1 MITLTGQQQIAKCT
15 VYRDDVSPTLFYVV
29 PPAPRIALDDNGKPI
44 FSMVW
49 YRRDVSQLTDAER
62 KTKLGGGILTLS
74 SELSPTDA
82 QLKEI
87 RDTLAGDP
95 NIAARARMDKDK
107 LAKALEISGVPITDG
122 SVTIAILGEAGSD
135 PTKPAAPGEFV
146 ANMIGVGRVS
156 LTYPERAAFMAKLT
170 QDGAVLLWDLLEKNL
185 PAVRIEYDLKFSHRL
200 DAVSMT
206 VWCEAQKAYHAVK
219 EQWQHL
225 SEDSAFSER
234 HSGGDSA
241 YSYGDDQTDNA
252 RNRIFSA
259 ITGSDYSGVS
269 ITQEAGPDTVKPDE
283 INQLTQQG
291 NELIKDF
298 IAGSFLQYQPGAD
311 DTSPGQEPA
320 LTTALPSVDGRK
332 YGHDSISQYS
342 LKTVDETMVASLHS
356 FLSEKAVV
364 DGPLTVEDNLAN
376 ILSGHPVKD
385 FRTQVD
391 IDASFYKYLDVQ
403 VVCTADFDQD
413 PVDLVK
419 AHLSYQ
425 GRGQQ
430 GEINKVDDF
439 LFSKGSPQP
448 QRFST
453 YLGAPDQ
460 LKYKYDCEIFY
471 KDSTST
477 YKFSGETDETILV
490 LDVDKLG
497 ILHVDIQI
505 GVVDWD
511 RIKQVLATLTYGSGS
526 SQKSMQFTFDS
537 QHQAG
542 KWVEIVQP
550 PVTDPYTYTVTY
562 IDKNDQR
569 IDTDPQTSR
578 SKMLVLNQP
587 LQEALKVMIVS
598 AGSFGTDGL
607 IQQIAVALRYQDPDN
622 NYEQSD
628 IVSLAKEGDSKLWTV
643 PLVNKDLRHFDYK
656 VTVFYSGGVTRE
668 DDWQTTDAD
677 VVPVGDPYGF
687 RVQILPYL
695 LKGGAWAFGTIYLR
709 FDDAQ
714 GNIHTEKTLQIQDFA
729 TPLTWRFRLG
739 AVDRHTYHY
748 KLTLYRAS
756 DGKQVDGPD
765 SEETKEVLVLAPPA
779 NP

>member
-15 VYRDDVSPTLFYVV
+15 VFRDDVSPTLFYVV
-29 PPAPRIALDDNGKPI
+29 PPAPSIAIDDKGKPI
-44 FSMVW
+44 LSMVW
-49 YRRDVSQLTDAER
+49 YRRDVSKLTDDER

-82 QLKEI
+82 QLREI
-87 RDTLAGDP
+87 RETLANDP
-95 NIAARARMDKDK
+95 NIQARSGLDKDK
-107 LAKALEISGVPITDG
+107 LAKAIETSGLPITDG
-122 SVTIAILGEAGSD
+122 TVTIAILGEAGSD
-135 PTKPAAPGEFV
+135 PTKPAAPGDFV
-146 ANMIGVGRVS
+146 ANMVGVGHVS
-156 LTYPERAAFMAKLT
+156 MVYPERAAFMAKLT
-170 QDGAVLLWDLLEKNL
+170 QDGAVLLWDMLEKNL

-200 DAVSMT
+200 NGVTMT
-206 VWCEAQKAYHAVK
+206 VWCDAEKSYQAVQS
-219 EQWQHL
+219 QWEHL
-225 SEDSAFSER
+225 SQDASWSEW
-234 HSGGDSA
+234 HSGGNST
-241 YSYGDDQTDNA
+241 YTFGDDRTDNA
-252 RNRIFSA
+252 RNRVYSA
-259 ITGSDYSGVS
+259 VTGSECSRVF
-269 ITQEAGPDTVKPDE
+269 IQQEAGPDSIKPDE
-283 INQLTQQG
+283 MAQLAQQG
-291 NELIKDF
+291 EEMIKDF
-298 IAGSFLQYQPGAD
+298 LSGTFLEYDPGKDATAPDAD
-311 DTSPGQEPA
+311 PDLKTEVAEQNGKP
-320 LTTALPSVDGRK
+320 
-332 YGHDSISQYS
+332 YGHDSIDRYH
-342 LKTVDETMVASLHS
+342 LKTWNETMAASLS
-356 FLSEKAVV
+356 YNLTEQTVV
-364 DGPLTVEDNLAN
+364 DSTIAIDDNLAN
-376 ILSGHPVKD
+376 ILAGHAVKD

-391 IDASFYKYLDVQ
+391 LDAAFYKYLDVQ

-425 GRGQQ
+425 GRGTQ
-430 GEINKVDDF
+430 GDINKVGDF
-439 LFSKGSPQP
+439 LFNKSSQP

-453 YLGAPDQ
+453 YLAGPDQ
-460 LKYKYDCEIFY
+460 LKYKYDCEIYY

-497 ILHVDIQI
+497 VLHVDIQI

-511 RIKQVLATLTYGSGS
+511 RVKQVLATLSYGSGS
-526 SQKSMQFTFDS
+526 NQKQMQFTFDA
-537 QHQAG
+537 QHQSN
-542 KWVEIVQP
+542 KWIEVVQP
-550 PVTDPYTYTVTY
+550 PVADPYTYTVAY

-569 IDTDPQTSR
+569 IETDPQTSR

-598 AGSFGTDGL
+598 AGSFGSDGL
-607 IQQIAVALRYQDPDN
+607 IEQIAVALRYQDPDN

-643 PLVNKDLRHFDYK
+643 PLVNKELRHFAYK
-656 VTVFYSGGVTRE
+656 TTVFYSGGVTRE

-714 GNIHTEKTLQIQDFA
+714 GNIHTEKTLQIQDFT

-756 DGKQVDGPD
+756 DGKEVDGPD
-765 SEETKEVLVLAPPA
+765 STETKEVLVLVPPA
-779 NP
+779 IP

>member
-1 MITLTGQQQIAKCT
+1 MITLTGQQQIGKCT
-15 VYRDDVSPTLFYVV
+15 VFRDDVSPTLFYVV
-29 PPAPRIALDDNGKPI
+29 PPAPRIAIDDKGKPI

-49 YRRDVSQLTDAER
+49 YRRDVSKLTDDER

-82 QLKEI
+82 QLREI
-87 RDTLAGDP
+87 RDTLASDP
-95 NIAARARMDKDK
+95 NVSARAGMDKDK
-107 LAKALEISGVPITDG
+107 LAKALEISGLPITDG
-122 SVTIAILGEAGSD
+122 TVTIAILGEAGSD

-146 ANMIGVGRVS
+146 ANMIGAGHVS
-156 LTYPERAAFMAKLT
+156 MVYPERAAFMAKLT
-170 QDGAVLLWDLLEKNL
+170 QDGAVLLWDMLEKNL

-200 DAVSMT
+200 NGVTMT
-206 VWCEAQKAYHAVK
+206 VWCEAHKAFDAIQAQSH
-219 EQWQHL
+219 QL
-225 SEDSAFSER
+225 TEDASWSER
-234 HSGGDSA
+234 HSGGNSS
-241 YSYGDDQTDNA
+241 YTYGDDQTDNA
-252 RNRIFSA
+252 RNRIFSTV
-259 ITGSDYSGVS
+259 TGSDISGVS
-269 ITQEAGPDTVKPDE
+269 ITQEAGPDSIKPDE

-291 NELIKDF
+291 NEMIKDF
-298 IAGSFLQYQPGAD
+298 LAGTFLEYKPGAD
-311 DTSPGQEPA
+311 YTPPDQEPA
-320 LTTALPSVDGRK
+320 LQTELATQNGKK
-332 YGHDSISQYS
+332 YGHDSISQYNV
-342 LKTVDETMVASLHS
+342 KNWDESMDASLRYH
-356 FLSEKAVV
+356 
-364 DGPLTVEDNLAN
+364 LTEQTVIDSNMSIDDNLAN
-376 ILSGHPVKD
+376 ILAGQPVKD

-391 IDASFYKYLDVQ
+391 IDAAFYKYLDVQ

-413 PVDLVK
+413 PIDLVK

-425 GRGQQ
+425 GRGPQ
-430 GEINKVDDF
+430 GDINKVGDF
-439 LFSKGSPQP
+439 LFNKSSQP

-453 YLGAPDQ
+453 YLAAPDQ
-460 LKYKYDCEIFY
+460 LKYKYDCEIYY

-477 YKFSGETDETILV
+477 YSYSGQTDETILV

-511 RIKQVLATLTYGSGS
+511 RVKQVLATLSYGSGS
-526 SQKSMQFTFDS
+526 NQKQMQYTFDA
-537 QHQAG
+537 QHQSN
-542 KWVEIVQP
+542 KWIEVVQP

-598 AGSFGTDGL
+598 AGSFGSDGL
-607 IQQIAVALRYQDPDN
+607 IEQIAVALRYQDPDN

-643 PLVNKDLRHFDYK
+643 PLVNKNLRHFDYK
-656 VTVFYSGGVTRE
+656 TTVFYSGGVTRE

-714 GNIHTEKTLQIQDFA
+714 GNIHTEKTLQI
-729 TPLTWRFRLG
+729 
-739 AVDRHTYHY
+739 
-748 KLTLYRAS
+748 
-756 DGKQVDGPD
+756 
-765 SEETKEVLVLAPPA
+765 
-779 NP
+779 

>member
-15 VYRDDVSPTLFYVV
+15 VFRDDVSPTLFYVV
-29 PPAPRIALDDNGKPI
+29 PPAPRIALDDQGKPI

-49 YRRDVSQLTDAER
+49 YRRDVSKLTDDER

-87 RDTLAGDP
+87 RETLAGDP
-95 NIAARARMDKDK
+95 NVLARANLDKDA
-107 LAKALEISGVPITDG
+107 LAKALEISGLPITDG
-122 SVTIAILGEAGSD
+122 TVTIAILGEGGGD
-135 PTKPAAPGEFV
+135 PTKPAAAGEFI
-146 ANMIGVGRVS
+146 ANLVGVGHVS
-156 LTYPERAAFMAKLT
+156 MTYPERAAFMAKLT

-200 DAVSMT
+200 NGVTMT
-206 VWCEAQKAYHAVK
+206 VWCEAKKAFSAVQ
-219 EQWQHL
+219 EQWQQL
-225 SEDSAFSER
+225 SEDAHWSER
-234 HSGGDSA
+234 HSGGDSH
-241 YSYGDDQTDNA
+241 YTYGDDQSDNA
-252 RNRIFSA
+252 RNRVFSSVK
-259 ITGSDYSGVS
+259 GSDYSGVN
-269 ITQEAGPDTVKPDE
+269 ITQEAGPDAIKPDE
-283 INQLTQQG
+283 INQLAQQG
-291 NELIKDF
+291 NEMIKDF
-298 IAGSFLQYQPGAD
+298 LAGTFLEYKPGAD
-311 DTSPGQEPA
+311 YTPPDQEPA
-320 LTTALPSVDGRK
+320 LQTELATQDGKK
-332 YGHDSISQYS
+332 YGHDSISRYS
-342 LKTVDETMVASLHS
+342 LKTWDESMDASLRYH
-356 FLSEKAVV
+356 
-364 DGPLTVEDNLAN
+364 LTEQTVLDSTMTIDDNLAN
-376 ILSGHPVKD
+376 ILAGQPVKD
-385 FRTQVD
+385 FRTQID

-413 PVDLVK
+413 PIDLVK

-425 GRGQQ
+425 GRGPQ
-430 GEINKVDDF
+430 GDINKVGDF
-439 LFSKGSPQP
+439 LFKKDSQP

-453 YLGAPDQ
+453 YLAAPDQ
-460 LKYKYDCEIFY
+460 LKYKYDCEIYY
-471 KDSTST
+471 KDSTNT
-477 YKFSGETDETILV
+477 YSYSGQTDETILV

-497 ILHVDIQI
+497 VLHVDIQI

-511 RIKQVLATLTYGSGS
+511 RIKQVLATLSYGSGS
-526 SQKSMQFTFDS
+526 DQKQMQFTFDA
-537 QHQAG
+537 QHQSN
-542 KWVEIVQP
+542 KWVEVVQP
-550 PVTDPYTYTVTY
+550 PVTDPYTYTVSY

-607 IQQIAVALRYQDPDN
+607 IQQIAVAVRYQDPAN

-628 IVSLAKEGDSKLWTV
+628 IISLTKEGDSKLWTV
-643 PLVNKDLRHFDYK
+643 PLVDKNLRHFDYK
-656 VTVFYSGGVTRE
+656 VTVFYSDGVTRE
-668 DDWQTTDAD
+668 DEWQTTDGD

-695 LKGGAWAFGTIYLR
+695 LKGGPWAFGTIYLR

-714 GNIHTEKTLQIQDFA
+714 GNIHAEKTLQIQDFT

-739 AVDRHTYHY
+739 AVDRHTYRY

-756 DGKQVDGPD
+756 DGKEVAGPD
-765 SEETKEVLVLAPPA
+765 CEETKEVLVLTPPA

>member
-15 VYRDDVSPTLFYVV
+15 VFRDDVSATLFYVV
-29 PPAPRIALDDNGKPI
+29 PPAPRIALDDKGKPI

-49 YRRDVSQLTDAER
+49 YRRDVSKLTDDER

-87 RDTLAGDP
+87 REKLASDP
-95 NIAARARMDKDK
+95 NILARAGLDKDR
-107 LAKALEISGVPITDG
+107 LAKALEISGLPITDG
-122 SVTIAILGEAGSD
+122 TVTIAILGEAGGD

-146 ANMIGVGRVS
+146 ANMVGVGHVS
-156 LTYPERAAFMAKLT
+156 MTYPERAAFMAKLT
-170 QDGAVLLWDLLEKNL
+170 QDGAVLMWDLLEKNL
-185 PAVRIEYDLKFSHRL
+185 PSVRIEYDLKFSHRL
-200 DAVSMT
+200 NGITMT
-206 VWCEAQKAYHAVK
+206 VWCDASKAFHAVQ

-225 SEDSAFSER
+225 SEDASWSEW
-234 HSGGDSA
+234 HSGGSST
-241 YSYGDDQTDNA
+241 YTYGDDQSDNA

-259 ITGSDYSGVS
+259 VTGSEYSGVN
-269 ITQEAGPDTVKPDE
+269 ITQEAGPDTIKPDE

-291 NELIKDF
+291 NEMIKDF
-298 IAGSFLQYQPGAD
+298 LAGTFLEYKPGAD
-311 DTSPGQEPA
+311 YTPPDQEPA
-320 LTTALPSVDGRK
+320 LKTELASQDGKK

-342 LKTVDETMVASLHS
+342 LKTWDETMDASLRYN
-356 FLSEKAVV
+356 
-364 DGPLTVEDNLAN
+364 LTEQTVIDSTMSIDDNLAN

-391 IDASFYKYLDVQ
+391 IDAAFYKYLDVQ

-425 GRGQQ
+425 GRGAQ
-430 GEINKVDDF
+430 GDVNKVGDF
-439 LFSKGSPQP
+439 LFNKGSQP

-453 YLGAPDQ
+453 YLAAPDQ
-460 LKYKYDCEIFY
+460 LKYKYDCEIYY

-477 YKFSGETDETILV
+477 YSYSGQTDETILV

-497 ILHVDIQI
+497 ILHVDLQI

-511 RIKQVLATLTYGSGS
+511 RIKQVLASLSYGSGS
-526 SQKSMQFTFDS
+526 DQKQMQFTFDA
-537 QHQAG
+537 QHQSN
-542 KWVEIVQP
+542 KWVEVVQP

-607 IQQIAVALRYQDPDN
+607 IQQIAVAVRYQDHAN

-628 IVSLAKEGDSKLWTV
+628 IISLTKEGDSKLWTV
-643 PLVNKDLRHFDYK
+643 PLVDKNLRHFEYK
-656 VTVFYSGGVTRE
+656 VTVFYSDGVTRE
-668 DDWQTTDAD
+668 DEWQTTDSE

-695 LKGGAWAFGTIYLR
+695 LRGGPWSFGTLYLH
-709 FDDAQ
+709 FDDAA
-714 GNIHTEKTLQIQDFA
+714 GNIHTEKTLQIQDFT

-748 KLTLYRAS
+748 KLTLYRTS

-765 SEETKEVLVLAPPA
+765 SEETKEVLVLVPLA
-779 NP
+779 NS